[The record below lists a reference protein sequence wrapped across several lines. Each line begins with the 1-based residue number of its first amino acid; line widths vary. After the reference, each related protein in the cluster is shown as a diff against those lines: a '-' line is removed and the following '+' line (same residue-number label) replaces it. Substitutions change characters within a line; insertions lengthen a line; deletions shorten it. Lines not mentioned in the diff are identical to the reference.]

1 MCSKAIRLAAILA
14 LVIGAGQTVTGALAV
29 EHGGGTVTASHFGHN
44 PFGHHGR
51 KHHRMVI
58 IPYPGDWSDSD
69 YDGDPTDAYGNI
81 AVYPSPAPVV
91 REPESEPACHRTS
104 ETFTVPSAEGGTREI
119 TVIHCP

>member
-58 IPYPGDWSDSD
+58 IPYPESDSD

-91 REPESEPACHRTS
+91 REPESEPACRTPAPKQEGAHR
-104 ETFTVPSAEGGTREI
+104 R
-119 TVIHCP
+119 